1 MHQPAQLSLQQPQVH
16 IRAHHV
22 HSRSRVIGLAIKV
35 HRVLGAGLLEAVY
48 HQCLCWELQ
57 HAGLK
62 FRREVPLAVI
72 YEDIRFNQSY
82 FADIIVEQT
91 VLVELKSVERI
102 LPVHEA
108 QTLTYLRLSGCQI
121 GLLINFNSV
130 LLKDGLRR
138 FIRRGHRIGAIAAEW
153 RAWPRCREPPREAP
167 FFILCALC
175 VLGGLCVERHYP
187 SAPI

>member
-1 MHQPAQLSLQQPQVH
+1 MAGAFAAGLLDTERPEELRARRRKEWRFARPGMHQPAQLSLQQPQVH
-16 IRAHHV
+16 IRAHHAR
-22 HSRSRVIGLAIKV
+22 SGSRVIGLAIKV

-57 HAGLK
+57 HAGME

-72 YEDIRFNQSY
+72 YEDFRFNQSY
-82 FADIIVEQT
+82 FADIIIERT
-91 VLVELKSVERI
+91 VLLELKSVERI

-108 QTLTYLRLSGCQI
+108 QTLTYLRLSSCKI

-138 FIRRGHRIGAIAAEW
+138 FI
-153 RAWPRCREPPREAP
+153 
-167 FFILCALC
+167 L
-175 VLGGLCVERHYP
+175 
-187 SAPI
+187 